1 MFKLIQNEFLKLHA
15 KKGMYILIGVIAL
28 LEILGAVVLAKWGEA
43 GSLSGSYL
51 DFVSS
56 DIGLIMIFTTIFG
69 ITTASRIITDEF
81 QKGTIK
87 QLLIRPRK
95 RMTVLFS
102 KYITVLLTML
112 FIVFASTL
120 IAMIIG
126 LIVMDGSK
134 TELTLGIVLKTILYQ
149 LLSPFFFATLAFFL
163 ANVFRKSVLP
173 LIITMFLLFLQG
185 AINMALMM
193 FAKGVAKF
201 VVFFHLDLRAY
212 DSNKLISG
220 GVEPTFTEF
229 TFTTSLLLVAAYF
242 VVLLVASSALFQ
254 KRDVL

>member
-28 LEILGAVVLAKWGEA
+28 LEILGAVVLAKWGGA

-56 DIGLIMIFTTIFG
+56 DIGLIMIFATIFG
-69 ITTASRIITDEF
+69 ITTASRTITDEF

-201 VVFFHLDLRAY
+201 VVFNHLDLRAY
-212 DSNKLISG
+212 DSNKLING
-220 GVEPTFTEF
+220 GMEPTFTEF
-229 TFTTSLLLVAAYF
+229 TFTTSLLLVVAYF
-242 VVLLVASSALFQ
+242 VVLLVASSTLFQ

>member
-43 GSLSGSYL
+43 GSLNGSYL

-56 DIGLIMIFTTIFG
+56 DVGLIMIFATIFG
-69 ITTASRIITDEF
+69 ITTASRTITDEF

-173 LIITMFLLFLQG
+173 LIITMFLFFLQG
-185 AINMALMM
+185 AINMVLIM

-201 VVFFHLDLRAY
+201 VVFNHLDLRAY
-212 DSNKLISG
+212 DSNKLING
-220 GVEPTFTEF
+220 GMEPTFTEF

-242 VVLLVASSALFQ
+242 IVLLVASSALFQ

>member
-15 KKGMYILIGVIAL
+15 KKGMYVLIGVIAL
-28 LEILGAVVLAKWGEA
+28 LEVLGAVVMAKWGQA

-56 DIGLIMIFTTIFG
+56 NIGLIMIFITIFG
-69 ITTASRIITDEF
+69 ITIASRTITDEF

-95 RMTVLFS
+95 RITVLFS

-112 FIVFASTL
+112 CIVFASTL

-126 LIVMDGSK
+126 GIVMDGSK
-134 TELTLGIVLKTILYQ
+134 TELTLAIVMKSTLYQ

-173 LIITMFLLFLQG
+173 LIITMFLFFLQG
-185 AINMALMM
+185 AINMVLIM

-201 VVFFHLDLRAY
+201 VVFFHLNLSVY
-212 DSNKLISG
+212 DGNKLVSG
-220 GVEPTFTEF
+220 GMEPPFTEF
-229 TFTTSLLLVAAYF
+229 TFITSLLLVIAYF
-242 VVLLVASSALFQ
+242 AVLLVASSVLFQ

>member
-51 DFVSS
+51 DFVSL

-69 ITTASRIITDEF
+69 ITTASRTITDEF

-201 VVFFHLDLRAY
+201 VVFFHLELRAY

>member
-43 GSLSGSYL
+43 GSLNGSYL

-56 DIGLIMIFTTIFG
+56 DIGLIMIFATIFG
-69 ITTASRIITDEF
+69 ITTASRTITDEF

-173 LIITMFLLFLQG
+173 LIITMFLFFLQG
-185 AINMALMM
+185 AINMVLIM

-201 VVFFHLDLRAY
+201 VVFNHLDLRAY
-212 DSNKLISG
+212 DSNKLING
-220 GVEPTFTEF
+220 GMEPTFTEF

>member
-28 LEILGAVVLAKWGEA
+28 LEILGAVVMVKWGDA

-51 DFVSS
+51 EFVSL
-56 DIGLIMIFTTIFG
+56 DMGLIMVFATIFG
-69 ITTASRIITDEF
+69 ITTASRTITDEF

-95 RMTVLFS
+95 RITVLFS

-126 LIVMDGSK
+126 VIVMDGSK
-134 TELTLGIVLKTILYQ
+134 TELTLGIVSKTILYQ
-149 LLSPFFFATLAFFL
+149 LLSPFFFATLAFFI
-163 ANVFRKSVLP
+163 ANVFRNSVLP
-173 LIITMFLLFLQG
+173 LIITMFLFFLQG
-185 AINMALMM
+185 AINMVLMM

-201 VVFFHLDLRAY
+201 VVFFHLNLSVY
-212 DSNKLISG
+212 DSNKLVSG
-220 GVEPTFTEF
+220 EMEPPFTEF
-229 TFTTSLLLVAAYF
+229 TFTTSLLLVVAYF
-242 VVLLVASSALFQ
+242 AVLLVASSVLFQ

>member
-56 DIGLIMIFTTIFG
+56 DIGLIMIFATIFG
-69 ITTASRIITDEF
+69 ITTASRTITDEF

-220 GVEPTFTEF
+220 GAEPTFTEF

>member
-43 GSLSGSYL
+43 GSLNGSYL

-56 DIGLIMIFTTIFG
+56 DVGLIMIFATIFG
-69 ITTASRIITDEF
+69 ITTASRTITDEF

-173 LIITMFLLFLQG
+173 LIITMFLFFLQG
-185 AINMALMM
+185 AINMVLIM

-201 VVFFHLDLRAY
+201 VVFNHLDLRAY
-212 DSNKLISG
+212 DSNKLING
-220 GVEPTFTEF
+220 GMEPTFTEF

>member
-43 GSLSGSYL
+43 GSLNGSYL

-56 DIGLIMIFTTIFG
+56 DIGLIMIFATIFG
-69 ITTASRIITDEF
+69 ITTASRTITDEF

-173 LIITMFLLFLQG
+173 LIITMFLFFLQG
-185 AINMALMM
+185 AINMVLIM

-201 VVFFHLDLRAY
+201 VVFNHLDLRAY
-212 DSNKLISG
+212 DSNKLINDG
-220 GVEPTFTEF
+220 MEPTFTEF

>member
-69 ITTASRIITDEF
+69 ITTASRTITDEF

>member
-28 LEILGAVVLAKWGEA
+28 LEILGAVVMAKWGEA

-56 DIGLIMIFTTIFG
+56 DVGLIMIFATIFG
-69 ITTASRIITDEF
+69 ITTASRTITDEF

-95 RMTVLFS
+95 RLTVLFS
-102 KYITVLLTML
+102 KYITVLLAIL

-120 IAMIIG
+120 AVMIIG
-126 LIVMDGSK
+126 GIVMNGGK
-134 TELTLGIVLKTILYQ
+134 TELTLGVVLKTILYQ

-173 LIITMFLLFLQG
+173 LIITMFLFFLQG
-185 AINMALMM
+185 AINMVLMM

-201 VVFFHLDLRAY
+201 VVFFHLNLSVY
-212 DSNKLISG
+212 DSNKLVSSG
-220 GVEPTFTEF
+220 MEPPFTEF
-229 TFTTSLLLVAAYF
+229 TFTTSLLLVVAYF
-242 VVLLVASSALFQ
+242 AVLLVASTVLFQ